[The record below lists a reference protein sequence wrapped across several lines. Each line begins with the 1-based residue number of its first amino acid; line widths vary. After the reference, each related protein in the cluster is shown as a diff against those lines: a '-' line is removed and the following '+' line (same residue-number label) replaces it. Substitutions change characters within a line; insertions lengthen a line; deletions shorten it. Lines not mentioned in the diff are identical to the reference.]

1 MNDRA
6 LLTMGL
12 LLGLGSGKPPKE
24 WLPRANAF
32 LREKQA
38 KEPMTAT
45 LAVVLL
51 GALAFYRAERGHN
64 PKVTSIYDALVY
76 VSTNI
81 SVGYSDILAK
91 TEAAKTIGSALM
103 TYGPALAARTF
114 DPPKQDQERG
124 AETRE
129 NHLLL
134 TQISDKLEAIL
145 TELRAARQAEHG

>member
-24 WLPRANAF
+24 WLSSAHAY

-38 KEPMTAT
+38 NEPMTTA
-45 LAVVLL
+45 LAIVLA
-51 GALAFYRAERGHN
+51 GAVAFYRAERGHN

-76 VSTNI
+76 VSTSI
-81 SVGYSDILAK
+81 SVGYSDIFAK
-91 TEAAKTIGSALM
+91 TEAGKAIGSALM
-103 TYGPALAARTF
+103 LYGPALATRVF
-114 DPPKQDQERG
+114 DPPKQDQERA

-129 NHLLL
+129 SHQLL

-145 TELRAARQAEHG
+145 SELRAGRQV

>member
-24 WLPRANAF
+24 WLPSANAF
-32 LREKQA
+32 LRDKQA
-38 KEPMTAT
+38 KDPMTAT
-45 LAVVLL
+45 LAVVLA
-51 GALAFYRAERGHN
+51 GTLAFYRAERGHN
-64 PKVTSIYDALVY
+64 PKVNSIYDALVY
-76 VSTNI
+76 VSTNL

-91 TEAAKTIGSALM
+91 TQAGKTIASALM

-114 DPPKQDQERG
+114 DPPQHDQERA

-129 NHLLL
+129 SHLLL

-145 TELRAARQAEHG
+145 TELRAAREV